1 MADFT
6 ATVRNTM
13 IDWLTG
19 VTTPA
24 AVATRYITTYNG
36 DPQGAGVENIAT
48 ITGSANR
55 QPITASMAAAVGGSS
70 ASNADIT
77 FTNAAVGAATVDYV
91 AIMSAI
97 TGGSVMASA
106 PVTSK
111 SVGVGDSLKILSGA
125 LTVGIT

>member
-19 VTTPA
+19 ITTPA

-48 ITGSANR
+48 ITGSADR
-55 QPITASMAAAVGGSS
+55 QPITASMAAAVAGSS

-77 FTNAAVGAATVDYV
+77 FTAAAVGAATVDFV

-106 PVTSK
+106 PVASK

>member
-19 VTTPA
+19 ITTPA

-36 DPQGAGVENIAT
+36 YPQGAGVENIAT
-48 ITGSANR
+48 ITGSADR
-55 QPITASMAAAVGGSS
+55 QPITASMAAAVAGSS

-77 FTNAAVGAATVDYV
+77 FTAAAVGAATVDFV

-125 LTVGIT
+125 LTVGIA